1 MLVQTFGK
9 PKAILILSISVIV
22 VIVSFIALPSIEYAL
37 GFSVLWCGT
46 IVIAYLFRLRLYK
59 RELRAFKNGEHQRR
73 RCHVSIRRSI
83 QNLNVYDRD
92 NIIVILEDIFT
103 KHRMLWNG
111 IGDSYIG
118 FTNLFSSWPI
128 KLEIEIIEEE
138 GNQFSLS
145 FLFADRFMQTNMI
158 LWIEKRFKAEIDRI
172 YSCFNAA
179 LSKKE
184 SYSD

>member
-1 MLVQTFGK
+1 MSIQTFGK
-9 PKAILILSISVIV
+9 PKAILILSISGLVM
-22 VIVSFIALPSIEYAL
+22 IVSYIVLPSIKFAI

-46 IVIAYLFRLRLYK
+46 IVIAYLLRLRMYK
-59 RELRAFKNGEHQRR
+59 KELRAFKNGEHQRR

-92 NIIVILEDIFT
+92 YMIGILENIFT

-111 IGDSYIG
+111 IGGSYIG

-145 FLFADRFMQTNMI
+145 FLFADRFMQSNMI
-158 LWIEKRFKAEIDRI
+158 PWIEKRFKAEINRI
-172 YSCFNAA
+172 YSCFNATFN
-179 LSKKE
+179 KKE
-184 SYSD
+184 S